1 MVRGKDSHQDAGFQ
15 IEICFE
21 HRSISRQ
28 RYRLNLGSED
38 EWDHID
44 PRSQQ
49 VGIVMM
55 PSQQQLLLGSLLCC
69 LRNVPLPL

>member
-1 MVRGKDSHQDAGFQ
+1 MMRRRDFGVTTPTSNACLQMVRSHDSQQDVGFQ

-28 RYRLNLGSED
+28 RYRLKLGSED

-44 PRSQQ
+44 PEIQQ
-49 VGIVMM
+49 VGIY
-55 PSQQQLLLGSLLCC
+55 
-69 LRNVPLPL
+69 